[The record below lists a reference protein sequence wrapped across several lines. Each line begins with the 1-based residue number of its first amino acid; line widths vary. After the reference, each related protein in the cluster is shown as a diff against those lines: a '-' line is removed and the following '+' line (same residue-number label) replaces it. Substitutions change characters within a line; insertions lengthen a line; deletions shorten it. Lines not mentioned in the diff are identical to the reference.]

1 VGIIMA
7 QTRAAIRYAK
17 AVLDLAKDQKSA
29 PAVNDDMKSIANAI
43 EGSKELKDMLHSP
56 VVPTAT
62 KKSALLAVF
71 KNLNKLSVNLID
83 TLIEN
88 KRISILGGVADKY
101 VELFDEGQGIQ
112 VAKVTTAV
120 QLSDELKKLV
130 LVKAKELTGKD
141 SEIVN
146 IVDENILGGFILRV
160 GDLQYDASIA
170 NKLSKLKREFTL
182 N

>member
-1 VGIIMA
+1 MA

-17 AVLDLAKDQKSA
+17 AVLDLAKDQKSDA
-29 PAVNDDMKSIANAI
+29 AVNDDMKSIANAV
-43 EGSKELKDMLHSP
+43 EASKELRDMLHSP
-56 VVPTAT
+56 VIPTAT

-71 KNLNKLSVNLID
+71 KNLNKLTINLID

-88 KRISILGGVADKY
+88 RRIDIFGSVAETYNQLYDK
-101 VELFDEGQGIQ
+101 EQGTQ

-120 QLSDELKKLV
+120 PLTDELKKMV
-130 LVKAKELTGKD
+130 LVKVKELTGKD
-141 SEIVN
+141 AEITNV
-146 IVDENILGGFILRV
+146 VDENILGGFILRV

-170 NKLSKLKREFTL
+170 NKLNKLKREFTL